1 MFFFRKSCM
10 DVGEV
15 KYCRPILVTGNIPL
29 SSISLVLVLPTPSI
43 CEISSTEYNICPD
56 GWEVPDAGAW
66 MDMANTLSGNKFTDA
81 IAPFEGIAGKMMVDA
96 TRLDYLTVIKTGEE
110 YSLIYHATSTDMNNV
125 RLVFDGEEM
134 AAQTEKSGSLENY
147 RFDKLTYGQLSGE
160 IAVRVYVATM
170 MKRDTNFTLT
180 LDLAQAVLVPEG
192 TPAKEV

>member
-1 MFFFRKSCM
+1 MKKKVLTALIVLAAFAAVLAACG
-10 DVGEV
+10 DGEESFSGTDEHG
-15 KYCRPILVTGNIPL
+15 R
-29 SSISLVLVLPTPSI
+29 
-43 CEISSTEYNICPD
+43 EYGAVCALEADSPD
-56 GWEVPDAGAW
+56 GWFRVPAASHSESA
-66 MDMANTLSGNKFTDA
+66 M
-81 IAPFEGIAGKMMVDA
+81 GKMMVDA

-134 AAQTEKSGSLENY
+134 AAQAEKSGSLENY
-147 RFDKLTYGQLSGE
+147 RFDKLTYEQLSGE

-170 MKRDTNFTLT
+170 MERDTNFTLT

>member
-1 MFFFRKSCM
+1 M
-10 DVGEV
+10 
-15 KYCRPILVTGNIPL
+15 
-29 SSISLVLVLPTPSI
+29 
-43 CEISSTEYNICPD
+43 
-56 GWEVPDAGAW
+56 
-66 MDMANTLSGNKFTDA
+66 
-81 IAPFEGIAGKMMVDA
+81 GKMMVDA

-110 YSLIYHATSTDMNNV
+110 YSLIYHATSADMNNV

-147 RFDKLTYGQLSGE
+147 RFDKLTYEQLSGE

-180 LDLAQAVLVPEG
+180 LDLAQSVLVPEG